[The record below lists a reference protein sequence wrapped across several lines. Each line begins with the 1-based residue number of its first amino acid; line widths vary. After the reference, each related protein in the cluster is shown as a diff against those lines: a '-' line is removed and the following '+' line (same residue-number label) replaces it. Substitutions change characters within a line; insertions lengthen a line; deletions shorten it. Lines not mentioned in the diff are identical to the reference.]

1 MTATQAQ
8 QTQQDVVLA
17 NYAMVEAV
25 ARSIHARLPSSVQ
38 LDDLVSVGVL
48 GLMESLDRYDPTRG
62 VPLETFARHRVRG
75 AILDALRA
83 ADWVPHSVRRKA
95 QAIERTRREL
105 HRRTGDSPDESAIA
119 ARMGLPMER
128 YRSMAADAEIRTLL
142 SLDAPAANDTTTLL
156 SETVRGDA
164 DVADEAEQSELWVLV
179 REAVKNLPE
188 RECQAITMYYFHGLQ
203 LKQVGS
209 ALGVTESRAC
219 QLCGQGVKRLRK
231 RLQSAV

>member
-1 MTATQAQ
+1 VTQTQTQAQ
-8 QTQQDVVLA
+8 NDIVLA
-17 NYAMVEAV
+17 NYAMVETV
-25 ARSIHARLPSSVQ
+25 ARSIHSRLPSSVQ
-38 LDDLVSVGVL
+38 LDDLISVGVL
-48 GLMESLDRYDPTRG
+48 GLMESLERYDPSRG

-105 HRRTGDSPDESAIA
+105 HRRTGERPDEATVA
-119 ARMGLPMER
+119 ARLGLPVER
-128 YRSMAADAEIRTLL
+128 YRSMAADAEIRQVL

-156 SETVRGDA
+156 GETVSGDA
-164 DVADEAEQSELWVLV
+164 DVGEEAEEAELWQIV
-179 REAVKNLPE
+179 REAVQRLPE
-188 RECQAITMYYFHGLQ
+188 REQAAITMYYFQGLQ
-203 LKQVGS
+203 LKQVGA

-231 RLQSAV
+231 RLRRTV